1 MTTIIDQALALLLND
16 TEITDAARDGG
27 DVAALVADRLPAL
40 LASIQERNAEL
51 TLGSGYVA
59 SGIRE
64 AMIDGI
70 AEEVWMS
77 ARDQEGG
84 AMATHYDGS
93 AGAEIEHTPEGP
105 TDVVAWVSI
114 ARHKL
119 DRLIVQCSENSCGNW
134 SVTSLSRNARIRER
148 LVGIARAHLDSTH
161 GITDHVVRS
170 LDDDGMAFVGP
181 AS

>member
-1 MTTIIDQALALLLND
+1 
-16 TEITDAARDGG
+16 
-27 DVAALVADRLPAL
+27 
-40 LASIQERNAEL
+40 
-51 TLGSGYVA
+51 
-59 SGIRE
+59 
-64 AMIDGI
+64 
-70 AEEVWMS
+70 
-77 ARDQEGG
+77 
-84 AMATHYDGS
+84 MATHYDGS
-93 AGAEIEHTPEGP
+93 AGAEIEHTSEGP

-119 DRLIVQCSENSCGNW
+119 DRLIVQCSENSCENW
-134 SVTSLSRNARIRER
+134 SVTSLSRNARVRER